1 MSELRKATHKLC
13 NTCRYSMGFG
23 SQPSNANCPA
33 NICCNYLEIAGHSR
47 IFYGGGKRSFP
58 KEYCDKYEKGKRYTL
73 KHKKGISKSNR
84 KEISE
89 DCKTENID

>member
-33 NICCNYLEIAGHSR
+33 NICCNYLEITGHSR
-47 IFYGGGKRSFP
+47 IFYNGGKRSFP
-58 KEYCDKYEKGKRYTL
+58 KEYCDKYEKGRFYPSIYAVEQL
-73 KHKKGISKSNR
+73 VDALGYELVIR
-84 KEISE
+84 ERI
-89 DCKTENID
+89 

>member
-33 NICCNYLEIAGHSR
+33 NICCNYLEITGHSR
-47 IFYGGGKRSFP
+47 IFYDGGKQSFP

-73 KHKKGISKSNR
+73 IHKNGISK
-84 KEISE
+84 KGELL
-89 DCKTENID
+89 DG